1 MIGGAVPIGPATLEG
16 AHVRLEPLDLSKH
29 WAGLLAIG
37 LEPELWRFTASKC
50 YDEGALRAYFE
61 TALEEQSRGVTVAF
75 ATTLAATGEVIGSTR
90 FGNIVAR
97 HKRAEIGWTW
107 LGLAHQRT
115 RANTEAKYLM
125 LRHAFERWGLMR
137 VEFKTSSTN
146 LKSQNA
152 MRRLG
157 LVEEGTFRKWM
168 FNEDGTVRDTMWF
181 SVVDDEWP
189 AMKVRL
195 EAMLA
200 R

>member
-1 MIGGAVPIGPATLEG
+1 MSGGATKIGPVTLEG
-16 AHVRLEPLDLSKH
+16 AHVRLEPLDLSRH

-50 YDEGALRAYFE
+50 FDEPALRAYFE

-90 FGNIVAR
+90 FGNIVAK

-107 LGLAHQRT
+107 LCPAHQRT

-125 LRHAFERWGLMR
+125 LRHAFESWGLMR

-146 LKSQNA
+146 LKSQSA

-157 LVEEGTFRKWM
+157 LVEEGTFRSWM
-168 FNEDGTVRDTMWF
+168 FNDDGTRRDTMWF
-181 SVVDDEWP
+181 SVIDSEWP
-189 AMKVRL
+189 AMKSRL
-195 EAMLA
+195 EGMLA
-200 R
+200 G